1 MENEILELKEL
12 IRNFTLEKLSEVLN
26 YEKTDNPLQNHLKI
40 TCIIGEVA
48 KFCKSS
54 PFIEK
59 MQSVMNIT
67 SNQIEDI
74 VDQVHGEIIHELY

>member
-1 MENEILELKEL
+1 MENETLELKEL
-12 IRNFTLEKLSEVLN
+12 IRNLTLEKLSEALN
-26 YEKTDNPLQNHLKI
+26 YDKTYDPLQNNLKI
-40 TCIIGEVA
+40 MHVIGEVV

-74 VDQVHGEIIHELY
+74 VNQVVSEIIHELY